1 MKSLDLN
8 RKVTDEELKRLRE
21 NANNMN
27 QARLAFGN
35 LELERFRLQK
45 NFEMLQLD
53 VSALENEL
61 INKYGRDAVINI
73 NTGEIKNNADGKN

>member
-35 LELERFRLQK
+35 LEMKRFRLQK
-45 NFEMLQLD
+45 NFEMLQFE

-73 NTGEIKNNADGKN
+73 NTGEIKNNNDGKN